1 MFSSTVEAA
10 AGSLANGAEVP
21 RNHDSDDDSS
31 YDFVITVPRNREI
44 ELALEQ
50 IEDRLEAIEDQL
62 AACAPLVGERQ
73 QLLEARA
80 ALVDKP
86 VKEPTGEPP
95 VRVTRADVATA
106 LADAPGS
113 RAGELARALAT
124 SQQIVSAHLYR
135 GRESMFENRGR
146 RWYLRA
152 GPISA

>member
-80 ALVDKP
+80 
-86 VKEPTGEPP
+86 
-95 VRVTRADVATA
+95 
-106 LADAPGS
+106 
-113 RAGELARALAT
+113 GELARALAT